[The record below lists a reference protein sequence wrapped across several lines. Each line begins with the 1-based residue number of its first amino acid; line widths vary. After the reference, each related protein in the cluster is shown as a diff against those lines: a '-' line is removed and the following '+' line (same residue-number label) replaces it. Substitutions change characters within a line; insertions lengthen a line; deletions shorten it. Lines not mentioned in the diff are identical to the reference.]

1 VTELAVIRPD
11 SWDFPL
17 LLHVLGALVLVGGL
31 VATTA
36 TLAIAGD
43 DSRFLRLGYQSLL
56 VFALPG
62 WILMRGAAEWIYT
75 KEGWDDLPAGI
86 DDPTW
91 LGIGFMLADAG
102 GLILIISLILGGIG
116 TRRLREGR
124 GAGLLRATLVLSV
137 LMLLAYL
144 VAVWAMAGKPN

>member
-1 VTELAVIRPD
+1 MTELAVIRPD

-17 LLHVLGALVLVGGL
+17 LLHVLGAMVLVGGL

-56 VFALPG
+56 AIAFPG

-102 GLILIISLILGGIG
+102 GLILIISLIMGGIG